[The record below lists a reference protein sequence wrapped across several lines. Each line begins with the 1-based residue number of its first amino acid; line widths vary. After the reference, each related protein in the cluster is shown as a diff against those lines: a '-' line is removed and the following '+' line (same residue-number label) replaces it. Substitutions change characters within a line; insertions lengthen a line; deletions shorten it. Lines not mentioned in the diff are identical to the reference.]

1 MRMGLFER
9 YAFLTVAVV
18 LQAPAQV
25 GADETAPRATALA
38 ARSRSTAAPE
48 IESVAVGSGRACVPS
63 PDGSSGFT
71 GSVRAPLFIDRV
83 WTRAGQIWFGDVLF
97 GPIGHIDVPA
107 GVSVTGR
114 FSSGFWPI
122 DTVQVVGS
130 SISFRSGRGRSGA
143 IHLHG
148 PDVALRQSDS
158 LPAGTYLVAVTG
170 TPSGLVFRASN
181 GVSVEVAVFPPRS
194 CDEPD
199 GRAQVLEE
207 GEFPD
212 QTCPSHF
219 ARIWADG
226 GRCINIACA
235 NRGGSSHVEAVAN
248 SVAEVECA
256 RYCERFKCTYMYK
269 FTPCLRAGCGRNLNC
284 PNECPN
290 LDFCQASTPED
301 DPPKF
306 NCFCFSRPDA
316 GT

>member
-1 MRMGLFER
+1 MGLFER
-9 YAFLTVAVV
+9 YAFLTLVAV
-18 LQAPAQV
+18 LQAPAQAGSV
-25 GADETAPRATALA
+25 ETEPRAPALA
-38 ARSRSTAAPE
+38 ARPGSTAVPE
-48 IESVAVGSGRACVPS
+48 PKSVAVDSGQSCVPS

-71 GSVRAPLFIDRV
+71 GSVRAPLFINRV

-114 FSSGFWPI
+114 FSSGFRPI

-130 SISFRSGRGRSGA
+130 SISFRNVAAAGVHVR
-143 IHLHG
+143 G

-170 TPSGLVFRASN
+170 TPTGLEFRASN

-194 CDEPD
+194 CEEPD
-199 GRAQVLEE
+199 GRAEVREE

-212 QTCPSHF
+212 QTCASHY
-219 ARIWADG
+219 ARIVATG
-226 GRCINIACA
+226 GRCTNVACESDT
-235 NRGGSSHVEAVAN
+235 GSSYVRTVAN

-256 RYCERFKCTYMYK
+256 RYCARFNCTYIYS
-269 FTPCLRAGCGRNLNC
+269 FTPCLNSGCRRSVSC
-284 PNECPN
+284 PSECPN
-290 LDFCQASTPED
+290 LDFCQAATVED

-306 NCFCFSRPDA
+306 NCGCFSRPDA
-316 GT
+316 GS